1 MYFFQFKFLSVW
13 RAMNLF
19 PCTSSSVCHNHH
31 LKITLN
37 DGYDKLDDYTTA
49 EFHESKNSD
58 FIRI

>member
-1 MYFFQFKFLSVW
+1 
-13 RAMNLF
+13 MNLF